1 MQNRHLN
8 MLIVDDHAPIIEGYK
23 VILSYNKSGI
33 PIDFKEAY
41 DCESAYKILSNRAN
55 FDLFDIVFI
64 DVTLPPYL
72 DKNLN
77 SGDDLVPVI
86 REFMPNAKIV
96 ILTSHAESFVL
107 LSILD
112 NCKPNGL
119 LVKSDFTSEEFLVAF
134 EAIVNGE
141 NYFSKT
147 VQKHNT
153 KAANNIKVLDNYN
166 RQIITLLSQGI
177 KTKNLHEH
185 LHLSVSA
192 IDKRKVAIKIFFG
205 IEKGTDEDI
214 IREARKQG
222 LI

>member
-1 MQNRHLN
+1 MQIKPLN

-33 PIDFKEAY
+33 PIDFKQAN
-41 DCESAYKILSNRAN
+41 DCESAYKILSNKNN
-55 FDLFDIVFI
+55 FNFFDIVFI
-64 DVTLPPYL
+64 DVTLPPYS
-72 DKNLN
+72 DKNLH
-77 SGDDLVPVI
+77 SGEDLVPII
-86 REFMPNAKIV
+86 REFMPSAKV
-96 ILTSHAESFVL
+96 VVLTSHTESFVL
-107 LSILD
+107 FRILD
-112 NCKPNGL
+112 HCKPNGL
-119 LVKSDFTSEEFLVAF
+119 LVKSDFSSEELLVAF
-134 EAIVNGE
+134 ETIVSGE

-147 VQKHNT
+147 VHKHNNEVVT
-153 KAANNIKVLDNYN
+153 NVKILDNYN

-214 IREARKQG
+214 IREARNQG

>member
-1 MQNRHLN
+1 MQNKPLN

-23 VILSYNKSGI
+23 VILSYNKMGI
-33 PIDFKEAY
+33 PIDFKEAH
-41 DCESAYKILSNRAN
+41 DCESAYKILTNKTY
-55 FDLFDIVFI
+55 FDFFDIVFI
-64 DVTLPPYL
+64 DITLPPYL
-72 DKNLN
+72 HKNLN
-77 SGDDLVPVI
+77 SGDDLVPII

-107 LSILD
+107 FRLLD
-112 NCKPNGL
+112 KCKPNGL

-134 EAIVNGE
+134 ESIVSGE

-153 KAANNIKVLDNYN
+153 EVVNNVKILDNYN

>member
-1 MQNRHLN
+1 MQTKPLK

-23 VILSYNKSGI
+23 VILSYNTAGI
-33 PIDFKEAY
+33 PIDFKQAH
-41 DCESAYKILSNRAN
+41 DCESAYKILSNKSN
-55 FDLFDIVFI
+55 FDAFDIVFI

-72 DKNLN
+72 DKNLH
-77 SGDDLVPVI
+77 SGEDLVPII

-96 ILTSHAESFVL
+96 ILTSHTESFVL
-107 LSILD
+107 FRILD
-112 NCKPNGL
+112 HCKPNGL
-119 LVKSDFTSEEFLVAF
+119 LVKSDFSSEEFLVAF
-134 EAIVNGE
+134 DTIVHGE

-147 VQKHNT
+147 VHKHNNEVV
-153 KAANNIKVLDNYN
+153 NNVKILDNYN

-192 IDKRKVAIKIFFG
+192 IDKRKVLIKIFFG

-214 IREARKQG
+214 IREARNQG

>member
-1 MQNRHLN
+1 MQTKPLN

-33 PIDFKEAY
+33 PIDFKEAH
-41 DCESAYKILSNRAN
+41 DCESAYKILSNKAN
-55 FDLFDIVFI
+55 FDLFDLVFI
-64 DVTLPPYL
+64 DVTLPPYVA
-72 DKNLN
+72 KNLN
-77 SGDDLVPVI
+77 SGDELVPVI

-96 ILTSHAESFVL
+96 ILTSHTESFVL
-107 LSILD
+107 FRILD

-119 LVKSDFTSEEFLVAF
+119 LVKSDFTSEEFLEAF
-134 EAIVNGE
+134 DTIVKGE

-147 VQKHNT
+147 VQKHNNEVV
-153 KAANNIKVLDNYN
+153 NNVKILDNYN
-166 RQIITLLSQGI
+166 RQIIILLSQGI

-214 IREARKQG
+214 IREARNQG